1 MKKTLA
7 NLILVAS
14 IGLVAGCGNNVTSH
28 AGLASAVSIDVP
40 TEILGEDANK
50 VFTAI
55 ETMGVID
62 ADGLIGATNLK
73 ITSLRCMQILR
84 HPSGEAPKASCEYK
98 AVTDESGVVGVQRYS
113 GGAATTLIEILGRY
127 GAGINGG
134 LNGMAVSAKSL
145 ICSMPVIPNP
155 VAICILDAN
164 Q

>member
-7 NLILVAS
+7 NLILGAS
-14 IGLVAGCGNNVTSH
+14 IGLVTGCGNNVTSQ
-28 AGLASAVSIDVP
+28 AALASAVSVNDP
-40 TEILGEDANK
+40 AEILGEDANK

-73 ITSLRCMQILR
+73 MTSLRCTQILR
-84 HPSGEAPKASCEYK
+84 HPAGEPPKASCEYK
-98 AVTDESGVVGVQRYS
+98 AVTDESGVVGGRRYS
-113 GGAATTLIEILGRY
+113 GVAAATLIEILGRY

-134 LNGMAVSAKSL
+134 INGIAVSTKSL
-145 ICSMPVIPNP
+145 ACSMPVIPDP
-155 VAICILDAN
+155 VATCFLDLN